1 MENLRAYLNS
11 LATDEQLAFCIRCKT
26 SLGYLRKAISIGQRL
41 GETLVINIELA
52 SGGLVR
58 CDDLRPDVDWS
69 FLLDWALLRSNK
81 NKAAYGAN
89 RESIK

>member
-1 MENLRAYLNS
+1 M
-11 LATDEQLAFCIRCKT
+11 T
-26 SLGYLRKAISIGQRL
+26 SLEMVDFINSQRGEGEAVLAHSDFLKKAISIGQRL